1 MELRLYLQI
10 LRRGW
15 WIIILTILVALLT
28 ALGVSYFGTP
38 KYRVVSRFIVTPGTV
53 LTDRYQVLTSLNT
66 LDNQVITATFAEVM
80 NSDRIYTEALS
91 FLQLQPV
98 DLEDYTYKAVVVSNT
113 SVLELTVTGPDPEMV
128 ASLANAIGYRTINFV
143 RQLNQVYNFDFLDI
157 PAPPSEP
164 YSPNP
169 LLNGILAI
177 VLGLIGG
184 VVLTVLSEQLR
195 VPFEAFR
202 QRLHFD
208 EITGVYTGKYF
219 SSILDDELAQNPNG
233 IFTIGIVELNGLRD
247 VMDALP
253 VASLQRILRQVTEVL
268 RRELRGNDVIGR
280 WNEYSFVIM
289 LPKTPGAAAKRIF
302 ERIFQSLNRPIEL
315 DQLGTTLEFDTH
327 IGAAEYSS
335 GISADELLEKA
346 NVALEQARRAVD
358 EPVYVWELKNPFW
371 AQLAVDEKSL

>member
-1 MELRLYLQI
+1 M
-10 LRRGW
+10 
-15 WIIILTILVALLT
+15 A
-28 ALGVSYFGTP
+28 
-38 KYRVVSRFIVTPGTV
+38 
-53 LTDRYQVLTSLNT
+53 
-66 LDNQVITATFAEVM
+66 
-80 NSDRIYTEALS
+80 
-91 FLQLQPV
+91 
-98 DLEDYTYKAVVVSNT
+98 
-113 SVLELTVTGPDPEMV
+113 
-128 ASLANAIGYRTINFV
+128 
-143 RQLNQVYNFDFLDI
+143 
-157 PAPPSEP
+157 
-164 YSPNP
+164 
-169 LLNGILAI
+169 
-177 VLGLIGG
+177 
-184 VVLTVLSEQLR
+184 VLSEQLR

-208 EITGVYTGKYF
+208 EITGVYTSKYF

-253 VASLQRILRQVTEVL
+253 IATLQRILRQVTEVL
-268 RRELRGNDVIGR
+268 RRELRGNDIIGR

-327 IGAAEYSS
+327 VGAAEYSS
-335 GISADELLEKA
+335 GISAEELLEKA